1 MNRDKTI
8 AVVGAGV
15 IGSSWVALLV
25 YYGYKVKIV
34 DPSSD
39 ATDRL
44 STYVRKALKTQEEIY
59 GECSEKGS
67 YLISRDLQSALESAH
82 FVIESGPEP
91 LETKQDLISV
101 IDSLLGPEIVIASS
115 TTSHIPSDLQ
125 TRCRYP
131 ERVLVA
137 HPFNPPHLIPLV
149 ELVPSPRTSAD
160 SISVAQCFLEGLG
173 KTTILLRKEMI
184 GHVANRL
191 TAALYQ
197 EAVHLVA
204 EGVVDVQEIDRAIV
218 HGPGLRWAVMG
229 PHLLYHLSGGEGG
242 MSYYLEH
249 LGPTQERRWAD
260 LGHPKLTLDVRN
272 ALIEGVADE
281 ADGRSISEIERQRD
295 DALQRILKALKP
307 LNL

>member
-1 MNRDKTI
+1 MNQNKTV

-34 DPSSD
+34 DPSPD

-44 STYVRKALKTQEEIY
+44 STYIPKALITQEKI
-59 GECSEKGS
+59 GGKRSGKGS
-67 YLISRDLQSALESAH
+67 YSISRELQEALESAQ
-82 FVIESGPEP
+82 FVIEAGPEP
-91 LETKQDLISV
+91 LEKKQALIAM
-101 IDSLLGPEIVIASS
+101 IDSLLEPEIVIASS

-125 TRCRYP
+125 TNCMHP
-131 ERVLVA
+131 ERVIVA

-149 ELVPSPRTSAD
+149 ELVPSPRTSTD
-160 SISVAQCFLEGLG
+160 SVEECQCFFEGIG
-173 KTTILLRKEMI
+173 KITIQLRKEMI

-204 EGVVDVQEIDRAIV
+204 EGVVDVQDIDRAIV

-260 LGHPKLTLDVRN
+260 LGHPRLTLDVRK
-272 ALIEGVADE
+272 ALIKGVDDE
-281 ADGRSISEIERQRD
+281 ADGRSVLEIERQRD
-295 DALQRILKALKP
+295 EALHRILKARQP
-307 LNL
+307 LQL